1 MMDVL
6 PSNDEN
12 YQTLCLPLVEDPAKL
27 WRGWGRIK
35 VGVEHSI
42 SPSPSPSPTKGEGVN
57 WAIF

>member
-27 WRGWGRIK
+27 WRGWGRIE
-35 VGVEHSI
+35 VGVERDNM
-42 SPSPSPSPTKGEGVN
+42 SPPALSHEGRGAN
-57 WAIF
+57 PAFF